1 MFWPDPENSH
11 GPAIRSAEI
20 FPRRAAPARA
30 AGRERLRRMDRG
42 CYRLIGSGGVFDA
55 DDACRKIRLVA
66 DAVGIDAG

>member
-1 MFWPDPENSH
+1 
-11 GPAIRSAEI
+11 
-20 FPRRAAPARA
+20 
-30 AGRERLRRMDRG
+30 MDRG